1 METLE
6 NSERHW
12 PARRK
17 HMFFQIF
24 MAQHICRDAV
34 EIHWANGNIQVIRP
48 VRGSVLMVKR
58 RAEYVPPYWVLDSTS
73 VLQKHNQ
80 SLDKYAFLRNSA
92 FTHWVK
98 EKCSKYVKLSA
109 FMTRYMVK

>member
-48 VRGSVLMVKR
+48 VRGISINGEAQGGIR
-58 RAEYVPPYWVLDSTS
+58 PPYWVIL
-73 VLQKHNQ
+73 
-80 SLDKYAFLRNSA
+80 AFAGVPMAESSA
-92 FTHWVK
+92 VK
-98 EKCSKYVKLSA
+98 GMLML
-109 FMTRYMVK
+109 FIN

>member
-1 METLE
+1 MSERSQERLMETLE

-58 RAEYVPPYWVLDSTS
+58 RAEYVPLTG
-73 VLQKHNQ
+73 L
-80 SLDKYAFLRNSA
+80 FLLFAGVPMAESSA
-92 FTHWVK
+92 VK
-98 EKCSKYVKLSA
+98 GMLML
-109 FMTRYMVK
+109 FIN

>member
-34 EIHWANGNIQVIRP
+34 EFTGRTVIFRSSQTCAGISINGEAQGGNVP
-48 VRGSVLMVKR
+48 LTGLFLLFAGVPMAESSAVKGMLM
-58 RAEYVPPYWVLDSTS
+58 LFI
-73 VLQKHNQ
+73 N
-80 SLDKYAFLRNSA
+80 
-92 FTHWVK
+92 
-98 EKCSKYVKLSA
+98 
-109 FMTRYMVK
+109 